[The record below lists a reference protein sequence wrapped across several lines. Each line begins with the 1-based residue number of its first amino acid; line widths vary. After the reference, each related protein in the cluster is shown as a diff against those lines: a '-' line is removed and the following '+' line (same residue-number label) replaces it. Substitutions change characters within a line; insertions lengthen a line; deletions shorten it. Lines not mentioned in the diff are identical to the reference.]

1 MKDSFKNFTNRL
13 ENSEIKKIWNNHSGV
28 KKKFF
33 DFFYSEIN
41 KIEKPQII
49 EFGVRH
55 GVSTSLFLD
64 ICEINNGFLYSIDE
78 NDYSKNFKSSKWKF
92 IKSRDDNF
100 QLLKKTLPSNV
111 DVIFLDTVH
120 KANHVIKILL
130 NYFENLKVGGYFII
144 DDINWTPYMKNK
156 KYDHFFREIN
166 NKETFDSLIQIYSI
180 NSEIVDLKFNFTDT
194 GCAIIRK
201 LKDQKIIF
209 NNKEITRQYTLKNY
223 FRKIYKLF
231 VN

>member
-111 DVIFLDTVH
+111 DVIFLDKNMNIIGFKENNQPHSLKSISINKASKYVLEMNAGTV
-120 KANHVIKILL
+120 KK
-130 NYFENLKVGGYFII
+130 FNLKKGDKIYFL
-144 DDINWTPYMKNK
+144 N
-156 KYDHFFREIN
+156 
-166 NKETFDSLIQIYSI
+166 
-180 NSEIVDLKFNFTDT
+180 LKF
-194 GCAIIRK
+194 
-201 LKDQKIIF
+201 
-209 NNKEITRQYTLKNY
+209 
-223 FRKIYKLF
+223 IYVGLS
-231 VN
+231 